1 MAEPELKSRHLF
13 DIDIT
18 IDPPQNIGA
27 TPFGGRRI
35 VTLAG
40 GTFEGER
47 LRGTVLPGGG
57 DWLLA
62 RDDGA
67 LQLDVRLTMQTDD
80 SELIYMT
87 YRGIRH
93 GPAAVIE
100 RVNRGDPVDPS
111 EYYFRT
117 APFFETGAE
126 KYDWL
131 NRIVA
136 VAMGSR
142 SPSGPCYTVFEI
154 L

>member
-1 MAEPELKSRHLF
+1 MAQPELKSRHLF
-13 DIDIT
+13 DIDIV
-18 IDPPQNIGA
+18 IDPPQAIGT
-27 TPFGGRRI
+27 TPFGDRRI

-47 LRGTVLPGGG
+47 LRGQVLPGGG

-62 RDDGA
+62 RNDGA
-67 LQLDVRLTMQTDD
+67 LQLDVRLTMRTDD

-100 RVNRGDPVDPS
+100 RVNRGEPVDPS
-111 EYYFRT
+111 AYYFRT

-131 NRIVA
+131 NRVVA
-136 VAMGSR
+136 VAMGTR
-142 SPSGPCYTVFEI
+142 SASGPRYTVFEI

>member
-1 MAEPELKSRHLF
+1 MAAPELKSRHLF

-18 IDPPQNIGA
+18 IDPPQNFGA

-62 RDDGA
+62 RNDGA

-93 GPAAVIE
+93 GPADVIE

-126 KYDWL
+126 KYSWL

-142 SPSGPCYTVFEI
+142 SPTGPHYTVFEI

>member
-1 MAEPELKSRHLF
+1 MSELKSRHLF

-18 IDPPQNIGA
+18 IEPPQVLGA
-27 TPFGGRRI
+27 TPFGDRRI
-35 VTLAG
+35 VLLRG

-47 LRGTVLPGGG
+47 LKGVVLPGGG
-57 DWLLA
+57 DWIMS
-62 RDDGA
+62 RSDGA
-67 LQLDVRLTMQTDD
+67 MQLDVRLTMQTDD
-80 SELIYMT
+80 EQLIYMT

-93 GPAAVIE
+93 GPPEVIE

-117 APFFETGAE
+117 APFFETGSD
-126 KYDWL
+126 KYGWL

-142 SPSGPCYTVFEI
+142 NPTGPFYQVYEI